1 MLGLHIAPYKQWLT
15 EWWMIPPGIVP
26 VVRYNSTMYL
36 SYWDDWCDPT
46 YSLKN
51 KHAHEL

>member
-26 VVRYNSTMYL
+26 VVRYNST
-36 SYWDDWCDPT
+36 ST
-46 YSLKN
+46 YHTGMIEAIQLIP
-51 KHAHEL
+51 